1 MYLFQ
6 KVVVVMIRTHVSKT
20 IYVSEKQNK
29 NFKYIINNITIMYII
44 HIYNIIITTIII
56 IIFII
61 IILYITTVHLKY

>member
-20 IYVSEKQNK
+20 INVSEKQNK
-29 NFKYIINNITIMYII
+29 NLKYIINNITIMYII

-56 IIFII
+56 IFII